1 MEGSS
6 MKIRNDKLPMARH
19 GRVLALL
26 ILIALMLT
34 AGACSKNKPASDP
47 RQVADRFMDLYYVQM
62 NMEEAR
68 KLSGGE
74 ARKKLKAKMGAVKEV
89 KPDKPA
95 GEPAVKVEM
104 TASDKASATEAN
116 FTYRVTPQ
124 TSDVKP
130 IDVQLS
136 LVGQK
141 ERWRVRSFS
150 ETKASAK

>member
-1 MEGSS
+1 MTN
-6 MKIRNDKLPMARH
+6 RNDKRSMARH
-19 GRVLALL
+19 GGVLGIL
-26 ILIALMLT
+26 ILIAVMLT

-47 RQVADRFMDLYYVQM
+47 RQVADQFMDLYYVQM
-62 NMEEAR
+62 NMGEAR

-74 ARKKLKAKMGAVKEV
+74 ARKKLKAQMDAAKYVKA
-89 KPDKPA
+89 DKPA
-95 GEPAVKVEM
+95 EKPAVKFEL

-124 TSDVKP
+124 TSGVRP

-136 LVGQK
+136 LAAQK